1 MSKHERRNEHDEQH
15 IIESIAQSRF
25 PECTG
30 VEDIQPFL
38 TGNEQSNY
46 WLVTLATRAAFCR
59 QITLVTSEDI
69 RSHQQQN
76 KL

>member
-15 IIESIAQSRF
+15 IIETIAQSRF

-38 TGNEQSNY
+38 HGDDRDDY
-46 WLVTLATRAAFCR
+46 WLVTLATREAFCR
-59 QITLVTSEDI
+59 QITLVTTDDI
-69 RSHQQQN
+69 QSHQQQ
-76 KL
+76 KP